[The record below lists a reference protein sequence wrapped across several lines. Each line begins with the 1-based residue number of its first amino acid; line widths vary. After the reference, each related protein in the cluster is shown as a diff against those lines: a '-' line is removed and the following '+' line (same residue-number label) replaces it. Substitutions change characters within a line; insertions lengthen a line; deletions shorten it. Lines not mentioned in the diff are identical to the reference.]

1 LILVDTNIFLELLL
15 GRKRVPECQRLLQA
29 LSRGEMEGWS
39 PASPSTPSRRPWAGG
54 GGGDALTT
62 FLRNL
67 ERSVGL
73 YVYDSDI
80 SDETAAGLLAEKI
93 ERGFDDSLQYYVARK
108 LGAES
113 VVSFDRHFDGLDVP
127 RVEPASLLG
136 RAR

>member
-15 GRKRVPECQRLLQA
+15 GQKRAPECQKLLQA
-29 LSRGEMEGWS
+29 LSRGEMEGVVTHFS
-39 PASPSTPSRRPWAGG
+39 VHAVEAAL

-73 YVYDSDI
+73 YIYDPDI
-80 SDETAAGLLAEKI
+80 SDETAAGLLAERI
-93 ERGFDDSLQYYVARK
+93 ERDFGDSLQYYVARK

-127 RVEPASLLG
+127 RVEPSSLLG
-136 RAR
+136 HAK